1 MPAAPYHLY
10 RPTHLAARPW
20 SVTARA
26 TQPGLAA
33 WWRLVAPGLHWA
45 QAHAKRVS
53 FACLRGA
60 SLDPRDPA
68 RRTLVA
74 PSIMALPHRERLITV
89 TRGPMARKKQSR
101 VQLLVRRQVLSLVT
115 RGATFPTVLRS
126 EPALGALTPT
136 HRALGRVW
144 AQPLGAPL
152 VLVGARV
159 SWPVQAAP
167 VLAWS

>member
-1 MPAAPYHLY
+1 
-10 RPTHLAARPW
+10 
-20 SVTARA
+20 
-26 TQPGLAA
+26 
-33 WWRLVAPGLHWA
+33 
-45 QAHAKRVS
+45 VS

-60 SLDPRDPA
+60 SLDPLDPS

-74 PSIMALPHRERLITV
+74 PTIMALPHRERLITV

-115 RGATFPTVLRS
+115 RGVTPPTVLRT
-126 EPALGALTPT
+126 EPALGGLTPT

-159 SWPVQAAP
+159 SWPVQAP
-167 VLAWS
+167 SLLAWR